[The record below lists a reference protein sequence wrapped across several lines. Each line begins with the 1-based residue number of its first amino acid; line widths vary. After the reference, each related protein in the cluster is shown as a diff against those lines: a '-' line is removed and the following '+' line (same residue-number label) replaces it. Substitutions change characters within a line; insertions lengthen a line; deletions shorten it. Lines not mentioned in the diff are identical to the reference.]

1 MITRIQNMET
11 NYMSDDEEIVLQPN
25 TIVYEKKT
33 TPNQDL
39 DLESVIAFFIFFIIT
54 RYMGY
59 VV

>member
-1 MITRIQNMET
+1 MITRVQNMET

>member
-39 DLESVIAFFIFFIIT
+39 DLESVIAFFIFFIIA